1 MKRRA
6 FLAML
11 TCAMATVGLPAFAGD
26 DGGLPW
32 LGIAMDAGS
41 DVGVRIEQVMR
52 GSPAERGG
60 LRVGDRIVEIEGTR
74 VTAPSQV
81 SRSVAARKVGE
92 TMTIA
97 IERTGTA
104 LRMPVVLIARPS
116 SDELLRMHL
125 VGAPAPAWSKVT
137 VPAGAPA
144 SMASLRGRVVLL
156 DFWATWCG
164 PCRMIAP
171 RLSALK
177 DRLGAQGL
185 SVVGITTDEPEAA
198 AVFAERHHMRYPSV
212 VDAAG
217 ETSRAYAIAGLPTI
231 VLVDKAGVV
240 RDVTVGFDPTGEP
253 RLETAIKKLL
263 AETAPR

>member
-6 FLAML
+6 FLAL
-11 TCAMATVGLPAFAGD
+11 LAAGATVGVPAFAVE
-26 DGGLPW
+26 DGPPW
-32 LGIAMDAGS
+32 LGIAMDSGS

-74 VTAPSQV
+74 VTAPAQV
-81 SRSVAARKVGE
+81 SRNVAARKIGD
-92 TMTIA
+92 TITIA

-104 LRMPVVLIARPS
+104 LRMPVVLVARPS
-116 SDELLRMHL
+116 NDDLLRMHL

-144 SMASLRGRVVLL
+144 SIAALRGRVVLL

-185 SVVGITTDEPEAA
+185 SVVGITTDEPEVA
-198 AVFAERHHMRYPSV
+198 AVFAGRHNMRYPSI
-212 VDAAG
+212 VDGAG
-217 ETSRAYAIAGLPTI
+217 ETSRAYAIAGLPTL

-240 RDVTVGFDPTGEP
+240 RDVTVGFDPSSEG
-253 RLETAIKKLL
+253 RLESAIKKLL
-263 AETAPR
+263 AEAAPKL